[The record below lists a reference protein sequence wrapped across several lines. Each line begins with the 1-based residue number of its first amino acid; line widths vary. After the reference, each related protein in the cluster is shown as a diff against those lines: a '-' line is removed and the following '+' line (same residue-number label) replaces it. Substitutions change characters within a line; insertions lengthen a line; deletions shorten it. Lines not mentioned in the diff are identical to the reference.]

1 VLEVGCSACTTA
13 SLYNATTHARL
24 SSISP
29 FNPMVLAT
37 ERAFLTRVLTTIEVA
52 VVQKNRNTLDYILP
66 RDTIEIHLSQGL
78 HLRGSRF
85 FRW

>member
-1 VLEVGCSACTTA
+1 
-13 SLYNATTHARL
+13 
-24 SSISP
+24 
-29 FNPMVLAT
+29 MVLAT